1 MDRASTDFRT
11 TNLHS
16 SGLDRPDDRAADHG
30 QESTGDPSLRADGD
44 GAALPRAVAGDAS
57 ISHLEEENAAQ
68 KVTPHDIWFQLSLR
82 ERECFGHR
90 FSGMVLK
97 AFGQRTA
104 QEVQS

>member
-1 MDRASTDFRT
+1 MDRDSTDFRT
-11 TNLHS
+11 TNLHP
-16 SGLDRPDDRAADHG
+16 SGLDRPDHRAADHG
-30 QESTGDPSLRADGD
+30 QESTGDSSLRADGD
-44 GAALPRAVAGDAS
+44 SAALPGTVAGDAS
-57 ISHLEEENAAQ
+57 APHFEEENASQ

-97 AFGQRTA
+97 AFGQRAT